1 MISKEL
7 FLKIKAAQHGVSV
20 STSGYFLYM
29 DATRCTISRGTQ
41 EIAFFITGLEEL
53 QNHGAGLHHLLS
65 VRFDEAVEELRKA
78 EMSRLIG

>member
-20 STSGYFLYM
+20 STSWHLLCV
-29 DATRCTISRGTQ
+29 DATRWTISQGTR

-65 VRFDEAVEELRKA
+65 VRFDEALEELEMA
-78 EMSRLIG
+78 EDE